1 MKGTLFSADF
11 IEDSSSN
18 LRLLELNTD
27 TGFISNTLDT
37 RFDFTA
43 FNTVLSTNNITELV
57 IVYKDFQKNFV
68 TTLESYIQSNA
79 TFITTVTKQVE
90 DSDSIYPTAVT
101 DAADKFI
108 LRLAYDENA
117 LFDSTYCKERANVQK
132 LFYDNSA
139 TGSIPE
145 FYYSGSDYVVN
156 TLTSDL
162 NAHSIL
168 PDLVVKDKTETFS
181 PLRFLKLGNAT
192 SASADRISDYVNNY
206 IGDSQTVE
214 KFHYNN
220 ADITADNK
228 LSAIRIFGIVYG
240 SDINHV
246 VIGQYKVPSF
256 FEIPTADSLSYIESN
271 KLINEYQPKHYF
283 ELTSNYVRL
292 TTEDAIHK
300 DEIVIT
306 STDGELQVENVVTGS
321 LLKSMFIAGSP
332 DTDDLDVYKHWVATG
347 SILPSG
353 SFVTQ
358 SIVTSVEES
367 SLDNY
372 GMTGEII
379 LANDEKIYTSITK
392 NLLAY
397 NTSSN
402 DYRFLQQYELIPSE
416 HFLVDKDDNK
426 INIVA
431 NNVAVLDDASIE
443 NYYRID
449 VETTDSYFVSASA
462 NSFIVHNAPCFI
474 AGTKVHIEEKGI
486 INIEDV
492 EVGDKVISY
501 NHDTDTSEYKEV
513 LKVRKQEDKN
523 VVKYVFENGTEL
535 TGTPDHPLFVNG
547 KGYSSYYPKETLE
560 DSGLAVEQILLGDE
574 VLHIDGY
581 GVVISDIIEIEE
593 THTVYNLEEVEDN
606 HNFFVNQFLAH
617 NRESLPCCFIAGTQ
631 ISLSNNDSKN
641 IEDIIIGDEVIGW
654 KDGEFTNGLVTEL
667 KPTILGNRS
676 LYNINDFE
684 LTFTSEHPFLTKDG
698 WKSIAPDS
706 GTGYGILEV
715 NDIIN
720 KDGKWIQ
727 IKEIKEVQGDA
738 EYNTPVYNFTVKD
751 IRSYIADG
759 IVVHNK

>member
-11 IEDSSSN
+11 IKDSSSN

-27 TGFISNTLDT
+27 TGFISNTLDS
-37 RFDFTA
+37 RFDFTD

-57 IVYKDFQKNFV
+57 IIYKDFQNNFV
-68 TTLESYIQSNA
+68 TNLESYIEANS

-145 FYYSGSDYVVN
+145 FYYSGSEYTVN

-162 NAHSIL
+162 NAHATL

-181 PLRFLKLGNAT
+181 PLRFLKLGNAE
-192 SASADRISDYVNNY
+192 SSSADRIADYVNNY

-220 ADITADNK
+220 TDITDDNK
-228 LSAIRIFGIVYG
+228 LSAVRIFGIVYG

-256 FEIPTADSLSYIESN
+256 FETPSADTLSYIESD
-271 KLINEYQPKHYF
+271 KLINEYLPKHYF
-283 ELTSNYVRL
+283 ELTSNYIRL
-292 TTEDAIHK
+292 TTEDSIHK
-300 DEIVIT
+300 DEVVIT

-321 LLKSMFIAGSP
+321 LLKSMFIAGAP
-332 DTDDLDVYKHWVATG
+332 DSDDLDVYKHWVVTG
-347 SILPSG
+347 STLPSG
-353 SFVTQ
+353 SFVTE

-367 SLDNY
+367 LLDNY
-372 GMTGEII
+372 GLTGEII
-379 LANDEKIYTSITK
+379 LANDERIYTSITK

-402 DYRFLQQYELIPSE
+402 DYRFLQQFELVPSE

-431 NNVAVLDDASIE
+431 NNVAVLNDTAGED
-443 NYYRID
+443 YYRID
-449 VETTDSYFVSASA
+449 VETTDSYFVSASN

-486 INIEDV
+486 TNIEDV

-513 LKVRKQEDKN
+513 LKVREQENKN

-560 DSGLAVEQILLGDE
+560 DSGLDVNQILLGDE

-593 THTVYNLEEVEDN
+593 THTVYNLEEVEHN
-606 HNFFVNQFLAH
+606 HNFFVNQFFF
-617 NRESLPCCFIAGTQ
+617 NEKICCFI
-631 ISLSNNDSKN
+631 
-641 IEDIIIGDEVIGW
+641 
-654 KDGEFTNGLVTEL
+654 F
-667 KPTILGNRS
+667 
-676 LYNINDFE
+676 
-684 LTFTSEHPFLTKDG
+684 
-698 WKSIAPDS
+698 PDVE
-706 GTGYGILEV
+706 GVFG
-715 NDIIN
+715 
-720 KDGKWIQ
+720 
-727 IKEIKEVQGDA
+727 
-738 EYNTPVYNFTVKD
+738 
-751 IRSYIADG
+751 
-759 IVVHNK
+759 